1 MKVFTTKEALK
12 THLNSPSLCAKQI
25 GFVPTMGA
33 LHEGHLSLLRECKKN
48 NSISVVSIFVNPIQ
62 FDKKDDLEKY
72 PRTLS
77 NDLRLLENEGCDVV
91 FTPSVDEM
99 YSKNSSTLQFDFDG
113 LEDIMEGAFRSGHFN
128 GVGTVVKLLFEMINP
143 TRAYFGENDFQQL
156 LIIRKMV
163 EKHQLPVQI
172 IGCSIFREDN
182 GLAMSSRNE
191 RLSKSAKQEA
201 ALIYRILTVVR
212 EMTTNHSLEDIHQW
226 VCLQFKD
233 HPLFFLEYFIIAN
246 ERTLQTATII
256 DPKIYYRAFI
266 AVKVGSVR
274 LIDNIAL

>member
-1 MKVFTTKEALK
+1 MIQTEFTIKDIKKELKITTLRPDFGDGTRGNRGQNNQGTLFERNMEEAL
-12 THLNSPSLCAKQI
+12 NDWI
-25 GFVPTMGA
+25 
-33 LHEGHLSLLRECKKN
+33 E
-48 NSISVVSIFVNPIQ
+48 NP
-62 FDKKDDLEKY
+62 D
-72 PRTLS
+72 
-77 NDLRLLENEGCDVV
+77 DLRLLENVGCDVV

-143 TRAYFGENDFQQL
+143 TRAYFGEKDFQQL